1 MNVVERYR
9 TVLVVAVVRD
19 LLAARISGVPAVAE
33 ALVLPSLMVMLL
45 SAFAGIQL
53 W

>member
-9 TVLVVAVVRD
+9 TVLVVVAVVRD
-19 LLAARISGVPAVAE
+19 LLAARISGVPTAE
-33 ALVLPSLMVMLL
+33 ALILPSLMVMLL